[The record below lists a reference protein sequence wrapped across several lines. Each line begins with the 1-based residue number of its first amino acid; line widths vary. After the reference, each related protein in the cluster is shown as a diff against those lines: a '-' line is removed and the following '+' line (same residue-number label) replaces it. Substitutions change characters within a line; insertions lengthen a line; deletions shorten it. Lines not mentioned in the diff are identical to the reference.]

1 MPQTEKTNKYRKTNM
16 SPQKYAPNL
25 CGGVGMCHLFSL
37 VPSEVE
43 AVEICSNLQRCRHL
57 GHEFVW
63 PRAQNGP
70 RLSSNVSL
78 ITTFHIFLQCLV
90 LGGNDHWGISKTLQ
104 RAGWWKAWA
113 LTECGTAAPWQV
125 PETSWHGL
133 MEPMHLATSWYANT
147 WVCLVI

>member
-1 MPQTEKTNKYRKTNM
+1 MWCRGHVSPVLSCPKRGWSCRDLQQFAKM
-16 SPQKYAPNL
+16 STSWAWICMAQ
-25 CGGVGMCHLFSL
+25 S
-37 VPSEVE
+37 SERAE
-43 AVEICSNLQRCRHL
+43 AFIKCVTDHCISYI
-57 GHEFVW
+57 
-63 PRAQNGP
+63 
-70 RLSSNVSL
+70 SS
-78 ITTFHIFLQCLV
+78 V

-147 WVCLVI
+147 FWFVWGSPKRLWSISEWLYFQTYFPNSVS